1 MGILASSFKTP
12 GNVHG
17 HSQHEQILVLSM
29 FSSSMCKLK
38 CYKGERKCAEISKNL
53 TEDFR

>member
-17 HSQHEQILVLSM
+17 RSQHEQILVLSM

-38 CYKGERKCAEISKNL
+38 CFNGERKCAEISKNL